1 MIDAFFHVV
10 SRDVKGLG
18 QDIINLDFLKPG
30 VDPETCDPSLSGSSR
45 VISI

>member
-1 MIDAFFHVV
+1 MRFPRV
-10 SRDVKGLG
+10 SRDVQGLG

-30 VDPETCDPSLSGSSR
+30 VDPETVRLSLSGSSR